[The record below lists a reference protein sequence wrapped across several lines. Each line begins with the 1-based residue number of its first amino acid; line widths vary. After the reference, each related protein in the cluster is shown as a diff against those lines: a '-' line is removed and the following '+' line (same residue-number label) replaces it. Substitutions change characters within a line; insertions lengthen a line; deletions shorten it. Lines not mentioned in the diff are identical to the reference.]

1 MKTTEGTK
9 EMTATVKRPRAG
21 VPLGRPRAALVDGEG
36 PGVLPS
42 PPKGRRRWGLFAAMA
57 AVVCLGALG
66 NVWLHQATTNAQ
78 QVVAARTTIE
88 RGAVVT
94 REELM
99 TVEIGGDPALRTVP
113 GSQLE
118 SLVGKRAAVDVA
130 AGSLLTG
137 GSVTET
143 NVPGKGYSLVGVGV
157 APAMM
162 PGTRLAAG
170 DRLRIVATSAQP
182 GDTTA
187 TGAPVSVSAVVVGT
201 AAGTDTTGA
210 GAQTIITVQVPAG
223 DAVQLAAMTAT
234 GKVAVVL
241 DSRDR

>member
-1 MKTTEGTK
+1 
-9 EMTATVKRPRAG
+9 MTDTVERPAAG
-21 VPLGRPRAALVDGEG
+21 VPVARPRAALIDGEG

-42 PPKGRRRWGLFAAMA
+42 PPRARRRWGAFAAMA
-57 AVVCLGALG
+57 ALVCVGALG

-88 RGAVVT
+88 RGTVIT
-94 REELM
+94 REVLM
-99 TVEIGGDPALRTVP
+99 TVQIGGDPALRTVP

-118 SLVGKRAAVDVA
+118 SLVGKRASVDVA

-137 GSVTET
+137 GAVTET
-143 NVPGKGYSLVGVGV
+143 DVPGQGYSLVGVGV

-162 PGTRLAAG
+162 PGTRLVAG
-170 DRLRIVATSAQP
+170 DRLRIVATSAQQ
-182 GDTTA
+182 GEVTA
-187 TGAPVSVSAVVVGT
+187 AAVPVSVSAVVVST
-201 AAGTDTTGA
+201 ATGIDTTGQ
-210 GAQTIITVQVPAG
+210 GGQTIITVQVPTG